1 MRVAGA
7 IALVTGANRGLGRA
21 YVETLLQAGAAKV
34 YSGVRD
40 AAMPVVPGSIL
51 LRLDI
56 TDAAAVADAA
66 QAARDVTL
74 LINNAGVLHNS
85 PFLPA
90 GSTQAARAEME
101 TNYFGTLEMCR
112 AFAPVLGRNGGG
124 ALVNM
129 LSVVSWFTFPLSGTQ
144 CASKAAEFSLTNGI
158 RVELRAQKTQVV
170 GVFAGF
176 IDTGMARGIA
186 VPKSVPLDIARR
198 VLEGIEQ
205 GAEEILADERSAAVR
220 ESVSRSP
227 MAIYA
232 DMQRLW
238 DAAQGAGGSAAS

>member
-1 MRVAGA
+1 MRVTGA
-7 IALVTGANRGLGRA
+7 VALVTGANRGLGRA
-21 YVETLLQAGAAKV
+21 YVEALLQAGAARV

-40 AAMPVVPGSIL
+40 TAMPVVPGSIP

-56 TDAAAVADAA
+56 TDAAGVADAA
-66 QAARDVTL
+66 EAARDVTL
-74 LINNAGVLHNS
+74 LINNAGILHKS
-85 PFLPA
+85 PFLSA
-90 GSTQAARAEME
+90 GSTHAARAEME

-112 AFAPVLGRNGGG
+112 AFSPVLGRNGGG

-144 CASKAAEFSLTNGI
+144 CASKAAQLSLTNGI
-158 RVELRAQKTQVV
+158 RIELRAQKTQVV

-176 IDTGMARGIA
+176 IDTDMAQGIA
-186 VPKSVPLDIARR
+186 VPKSAPLDIARR
-198 VLEGIEQ
+198 VLTGIER
-205 GAEEILADERSAAVR
+205 GEEEILADERSAAVR
-220 ESVSRSP
+220 DIVSRSP

-238 DAAQGAGGSAAS
+238 DAAQRGGGSAAS